1 MDLIIATLDTAYTAK
16 TENDPSAITV
26 WGIFSSDVSV
36 QAPNQAGSRAGGL
49 VEYSRSYTEVAPRVM
64 LMYAWQGRYE
74 LHDLVTKVAK
84 TCRDMKVDQLLI
96 ENKAAG
102 HSVAQEIRRM
112 YGHEKF
118 GVLMFDPKSQ
128 DKLARL
134 YSVQHLFAEGLV
146 YAPIK
151 QWAEMVITQVGQ
163 FPKGKHDDLVDTVSM
178 AMRHLRDTGSILR
191 PEEWRAE
198 AEDALSFKGNASLPS
213 LYPI

>member
-1 MDLIIATLDTAYTAK
+1 
-16 TENDPSAITV
+16 
-26 WGIFSSDVSV
+26 
-36 QAPNQAGSRAGGL
+36 
-49 VEYSRSYTEVAPRVM
+49 M
-64 LMYAWQGRYE
+64 LMYAWQGRFE
-74 LHDLVTKVAK
+74 LHDLVLKVSD
-84 TCRDMKVDQLLI
+84 TCRKMKVDTLLI

-112 YGHEKF
+112 YGGEKF
-118 GVLMFDPKSQ
+118 GVHMFDPKSQ

-178 AMRHLRDTGSILR
+178 AMRHLRDTGAIMR
-191 PEEWRAE
+191 GEEFQLGVDDSLA
-198 AEDALSFKGNASLPS
+198 FKGNKQWEP

>member
-1 MDLIIATLDTAYTAK
+1 MDLVIATLDTAYTSK
-16 TENDPSAITV
+16 TENDPSAMTV
-26 WGIFSSDVSV
+26 WGVFSSEISV
-36 QAPNQAGSRAGGL
+36 QASTHAGGRHGGL
-49 VEYSRSYTEVAPRVM
+49 VDAARNYTETTPKVM

-74 LHDLVTKVAK
+74 LHDLVQKVSE
-84 TCRDMKVDQLLI
+84 TCRKLKVDVLLI

-102 HSVAQEIRRM
+102 FSVAQEIRRM

-118 GVLMFDPKSQ
+118 GVHMFDPKSQ

-146 YAPIK
+146 YAPNK

-163 FPKGKHDDLVDTVSM
+163 FPKAKHDDLVDTVSM
-178 AMRHLRDTGSILR
+178 AMRHLRDTGAIMR
-191 PEEWRAE
+191 GEEWE
-198 AEDALSFKGNASLPS
+198 ADTEDRFSFKGNNTYQP